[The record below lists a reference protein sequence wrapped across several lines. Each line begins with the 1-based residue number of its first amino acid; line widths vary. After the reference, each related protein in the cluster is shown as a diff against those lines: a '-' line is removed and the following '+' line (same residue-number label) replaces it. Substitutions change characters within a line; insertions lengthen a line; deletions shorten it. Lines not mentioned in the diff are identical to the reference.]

1 MRTLNT
7 PDGAE
12 IVATVKSKTGERLE
26 WNYTPYSG
34 FEGRQKKCDLNILVE
49 LADIHDVAT
58 NFLNAGKSE
67 GCGISI

>member
-34 FEGRQKKCDLNILVE
+34 FEGDL
-49 LADIHDVAT
+49 
-58 NFLNAGKSE
+58 G
-67 GCGISI
+67 